1 MISIV
6 LMVIPDALVAIPMV
20 LMAISDALVAIPM
33 VLMAIPDALVA
44 IPMVQSVKN
53 TTRASKFD
61 ALVMTFMQLLLT

>member
-6 LMVIPDALVAIPMV
+6 LMVIPDALV
-20 LMAISDALVAIPM
+20 
-33 VLMAIPDALVA
+33 AIPDALVA